1 MSQKTLNNNEL
12 FDGILTGYRVIDF
25 TTNISGPSAT
35 AILADL
41 GADVIKIE
49 KLQKGDDSRSM
60 EPAFVD
66 KSAYFVAINR
76 GKKSMAINLKSSEGA
91 NIVKKLL
98 LNSQIV
104 VENSR
109 RGTMEKLGFD
119 YESVKRIK
127 KDIIYASLS
136 SYGDNGPYCDRPGY
150 DAIVQAETGIMS
162 VNGSKNELPARVGI
176 SVLDAG
182 SGMWLAMGII
192 LATLKKER
200 TGEGSYIST
209 SLYETGIYWMN
220 YYNTA
225 YQITEKIPEKIGSEH
240 PSFAP
245 YGAFE
250 TKNGY
255 IMIGISNDNLF
266 SRLTNSI
273 GHPELATDPFF
284 LSNNMRVKNRKTLNN
299 IMQEIIKQNTKE
311 HWYNVLVKN
320 KIPCAVIKNVE
331 EVIYNEHTEYIN
343 PFQTLNENFSKKL
356 KIQPVPLRFNGDYIK
371 IKKSS
376 PALGEDTY
384 DLLGSIGYLEEEI
397 DKLRKSGVIL

>member
-273 GHPELATDPFF
+273 GHPDF
-284 LSNNMRVKNRKTLNN
+284 LNLS
-299 IMQEIIKQNTKE
+299 I
-311 HWYNVLVKN
+311 
-320 KIPCAVIKNVE
+320 
-331 EVIYNEHTEYIN
+331 
-343 PFQTLNENFSKKL
+343 
-356 KIQPVPLRFNGDYIK
+356 
-371 IKKSS
+371 SS
-376 PALGEDTY
+376 
-384 DLLGSIGYLEEEI
+384 
-397 DKLRKSGVIL
+397 SG